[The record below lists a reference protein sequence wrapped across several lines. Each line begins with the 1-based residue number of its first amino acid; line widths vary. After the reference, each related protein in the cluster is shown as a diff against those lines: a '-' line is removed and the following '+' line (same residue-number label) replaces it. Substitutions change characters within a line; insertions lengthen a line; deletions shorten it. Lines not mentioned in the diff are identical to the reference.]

1 MIQDAI
7 GARNAG
13 SFDVGAAC
21 AGFIDASS
29 IAGSMIKAGQ
39 ANKTVTLSEG
49 QEIEGWT
56 LKSITRERLYFSSG
70 EATYEMTRRKPSEMQ
85 Q

>member
-1 MIQDAI
+1 LV
-7 GARNAG
+7 RT
-13 SFDVGAAC
+13 
-21 AGFIDASS
+21 
-29 IAGSMIKAGQ
+29 Q
-39 ANKTVTLSEG
+39 AKKVVTLSEG

-56 LKSITRERLYFSSG
+56 LKSITPERLYFSAG